1 MAVVESLLLTTL
13 LFSCGYA
20 SYFDIKKGIIPN
32 KLILISAIPVI
43 ILDVIYYS
51 VFAREYFKLFVINF
65 VILSV
70 LSVLMYALNLWA
82 AGDSKLLFLIVLAI
96 PGRMYSTEVGA
107 RLSPA
112 LFIVVLTFSVAF
124 VYVILESAFLIVKNK
139 TKISP
144 DISIKTV
151 LQFLKQYYCCF
162 IYISF
167 INYGITLLF
176 PTFTA
181 NNSYLIIFLNLF
193 LAIVISKFKF
203 FFKKIPIIVFS
214 VLTISLM
221 VFYYVRNP
229 LSEPNIK
236 VYIYLA
242 VLLILRS
249 IAEKFNYKEIATADV
264 KQGMILSYGTVLS
277 FVPSKVKG
285 LPEQTTEDMRSR
297 ITREEAES
305 ILRWKDSKYGEET
318 ITIVRKIPFAI
329 FMSIGSLLYIILRIG
344 VL

>member
-1 MAVVESLLLTTL
+1 MAVIESLLLTTL

-32 KLILISAIPVI
+32 KLIVISAVPVI
-43 ILDVIYYS
+43 CLDVIYYS
-51 VFAREYFKLFVINF
+51 FYAKDYFKLFIINF
-65 VILSV
+65 AILSV
-70 LSVLMYALNLWA
+70 LSILMYALNLWA

-96 PGRMYSTEVGA
+96 PGRMYNSEVGA

-112 LFIVVLTFSVAF
+112 LFIIVLTFSVAF
-124 VYVILESAFLIVKNK
+124 IYVIIESAFLIIKNK
-139 TKISP
+139 TKLSL
-144 DISIKTV
+144 DFSIRTIVK
-151 LQFLKQYYCCF
+151 FLKQYYCCF

-167 INYGITLLF
+167 INYGINILF
-176 PTFTA
+176 PSFSA
-181 NNSYLIIFLNLF
+181 SNSYLIIFLNLF

-203 FFKKIPIIVFS
+203 FFNKIAVIIFS

-221 VFYYVRNP
+221 VFFYIKNP
-229 LSEPNIK
+229 MSAPNIK

-242 VLLILRS
+242 ILLILRA
-249 IAEKFNYKEIATADV
+249 IAERFNYKEIETSNI
-264 KQGMILSYGTVLS
+264 KPGMILSYGTVLN
-277 FVPSKVKG
+277 FIPSKVKG
-285 LPEQTTEDMRSR
+285 LPESTTEDMRSR
-297 ITREEAES
+297 ITQDEVES
-305 ILRWKDSKYGEET
+305 ILRWKDSKYGEDK